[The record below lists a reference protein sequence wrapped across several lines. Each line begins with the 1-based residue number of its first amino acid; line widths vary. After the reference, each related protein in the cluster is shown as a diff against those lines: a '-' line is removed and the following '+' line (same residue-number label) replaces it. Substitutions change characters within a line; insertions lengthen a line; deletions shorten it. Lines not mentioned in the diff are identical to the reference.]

1 MEVNDKSL
9 ERLVKKVI
17 REEKLQELDKT
28 TYDSAAKKASDKGMS
43 SLSDRFKKHGEE
55 HGLGKE
61 KEIFT
66 LVFKDRD
73 GEHEQTYKVNNI
85 EVDGKQFKM
94 KLDGHDNSN
103 YEEQDQ
109 ITHNFAGFLSK
120 SIQLDQNTPGN
131 VIKVWKSGEW
141 RALAKTRLDAKRLL
155 NILNINGVDTRNV
168 DPRSLTYGYSNF
180 DESIKR
186 RKTLSE
192 KKLNKINEAKK
203 CYNINT
209 VLSAWNDGLSVGL
222 NSTSSGNAIP
232 YWEEFKKQM
241 GILESKE
248 INEDRTDY
256 EMSGAR
262 SRSDYTSNPRERDIT
277 GMFGKYAGDVPPIV
291 IRYLRKNPEAIV
303 KRLYKIYG
311 DKIYD
316 YLPQQEMEEGYDS
329 YMDDVH
335 EDDKWIQKAVEKPG
349 SLRRKMGLKKGE
361 KLTSTDIRNKMA
373 QLKRKDKDPKK
384 KGVQGLGK
392 RDLKTYRQLNLAK
405 TLRGL

>member
-9 ERLVKKVI
+9 ERLVKQVI

-28 TYDSAAKKASDKGMS
+28 TYDSASKKASDMGMS

-73 GEHEQTYKVNNI
+73 GEHEQTYKVDEI
-85 EVDGKQFKM
+85 KVPDGKITFHQFEMVLVPVKGT
-94 KLDGHDNSN
+94 D
-103 YEEQDQ
+103 YEEVEQN
-109 ITHNFAGFLSK
+109 TARFGGFLSK
-120 SIQLDQNTPGN
+120 SKNPTNPSKPAD
-131 VIKVWKSGEW
+131 VIKFWKSDEW
-141 RALAKTRLDAKRLL
+141 RTLAKTRRDAKVLL
-155 NILNINGVDTRNV
+155 NILNTNGIDTKNV

-192 KKLNKINEAKK
+192 
-203 CYNINT
+203 
-209 VLSAWNDGLSVGL
+209 
-222 NSTSSGNAIP
+222 
-232 YWEEFKKQM
+232 
-241 GILESKE
+241 
-248 INEDRTDY
+248 DRTDY

-262 SRSDYTSNPRERDIT
+262 SRSDYVSNPRERDVT
-277 GMFGKYAGDVPPIV
+277 GMFGKYAEDVPPIV

-311 DKIYD
+311 DKIFD
-316 YLPQQEMEEGYDS
+316 YLPQQEMEEGYDN

-335 EDDKWIQKAVEKPG
+335 EDDKWIKKAVEKPG

-361 KLTSTDIRNKMA
+361 KLTSDDIKSKLSS
-373 QLKRKDKDPKK
+373 LKAKDNNPNK

-405 TLRGL
+405 TLRGLK